1 MTHDN
6 LADQADRLS
15 QRRAHALP
23 ILAVLYLAQQL
34 SFFADGDG
42 TLDRAVDQ
50 AKVGVWMLLSLILL
64 AALTTKGFWL
74 RGSELRDRI
83 DDEVTRSNRADAVQW
98 GFVSALLAS
107 IGLYLAALIEP
118 ISARDAIHLI
128 VSIGIGAAAVRFGL
142 LERRALKDA

>member
-6 LADQADRLS
+6 VADQADRLS

-23 ILAVLYLAQQL
+23 ILAVLYLAQQF

-50 AKVGVWMLLSLILL
+50 AKVGAWMLLSLILL

-74 RGSELRDRI
+74 RRSELRDRI

-98 GFVSALLAS
+98 GFVSAILAA

-118 ISARDAIHLI
+118 VTAREAIHLI
-128 VSIGIGAAAVRFGL
+128 VSIGIGAAALRFGL